1 MTEHFSFGDQ
11 AVGSLQVHR
20 GSVAPASRGKTPAG
34 KEPASGFCFEI
45 TPSPSWGAHAAGA
58 ERKARRCG
66 VATGALSGR
75 SVWTPAGVRSSQ
87 IQRVGHLLKLL
98 RQKCDDKSLGS
109 LLMTLFRSRW
119 CNSFRLIVV
128 QSLSIRLQ

>member
-11 AVGSLQVHR
+11 AVGPLQVHR
-20 GSVAPASRGKTPAG
+20 GSVAPASRGKTLAG
-34 KEPASGFCFEI
+34 KEPASGFCFEG
-45 TPSPSWGAHAAGA
+45 TPSPLWGAHAAGA

-66 VATGALSGR
+66 MATSALSGR
-75 SVWTPAGVRSSQ
+75 SIWTPAGVHSSQ

-98 RQKCDDKSLGS
+98 RQKCDDKLLEL

-119 CNSFRLIVV
+119 YNSFRLIVV
-128 QSLSIRLQ
+128 LNLPIRLQ